1 MAGETGEDTEEVL
14 LSRVVSHLTS
24 EDFNDVWETILATTG
39 DFMKEII
46 VNLSRY
52 ATAIHACYY
61 RLGPLLK
68 EEEEKKKYW
77 EEV

>member
-1 MAGETGEDTEEVL
+1 
-14 LSRVVSHLTS
+14 
-24 EDFNDVWETILATTG
+24 
-39 DFMKEII
+39 MKEIT
-46 VNLSRY
+46 VNLFRY